1 MMNEVNSTSVTSC
14 CAPRSSNGARTCSMI
29 SALSCCLPSG
39 VLISDAF
46 LLDNSSSKRLRTLG
60 ILFLMTS
67 TSSRPLT
74 CSVKASC
81 RYCSP
86 FSGCRL
92 TVNGSIVTYTVNLQ
106 PENGEQY
113 LQLAFTLQ
121 VSGLEEV
128 EVIKNNMPKVRSRL
142 LLLLS
147 SKKASDINTPEG
159 KQQLSAE
166 IMEQVRAPFEERGA
180 QQDVTEVLFT
190 SFIIQ

>member
-1 MMNEVNSTSVTSC
+1 MKANPKLKAEPKAEVAAPANSKKKLV
-14 CAPRSSNGARTCSMI
+14 MI
-29 SALSCCLPSG
+29 LGLVG
-39 VLISDAF
+39 VLAAAGGGGAWFMLKDKGEEAPA
-46 LLDNSSSKRLRTLG
+46 KHK
-60 ILFLMTS
+60 
-67 TSSRPLT
+67 
-74 CSVKASC
+74 KAASAKVGPPV
-81 RYCSP
+81 YVIIEP
-86 FSGCRL
+86 F
-92 TVNGSIVTYTVNLQ
+92 TVNLQ

-147 SKKASDINTPEG
+147 SKRASEINTPEG

-166 IMEQVRAPFEERGA
+166 IMEQVRAPFEDKGP

>member
-1 MMNEVNSTSVTSC
+1 MKANPKLKAEPKAEAAAPANSKK
-14 CAPRSSNGARTCSMI
+14 
-29 SALSCCLPSG
+29 L
-39 VLISDAF
+39 VLIISVVA
-46 LLDNSSSKRLRTLG
+46 LLAAAGGGGAWFMLKGGGGEEAPAKHKKSA
-60 ILFLMTS
+60 
-67 TSSRPLT
+67 PA
-74 CSVKASC
+74 KAGPPV
-81 RYCSP
+81 YVTIEP
-86 FSGCRL
+86 F
-92 TVNGSIVTYTVNLQ
+92 TVNLQ

-147 SKKASDINTPEG
+147 SKKASEINTPEG

-166 IMEQVRAPFEERGA
+166 IMEQVRAPFEDRGP

>member
-1 MMNEVNSTSVTSC
+1 LKANPKLKAEPKAEAAAPANSKK
-14 CAPRSSNGARTCSMI
+14 
-29 SALSCCLPSG
+29 L
-39 VLISDAF
+39 VLILGLVAVLAAAGGGGAWFMLKDGGEHEAPAKQKK
-46 LLDNSSSKRLRTLG
+46 SS
-60 ILFLMTS
+60 
-67 TSSRPLT
+67 P
-74 CSVKASC
+74 KAGPPV
-81 RYCSP
+81 YVTIEP
-86 FSGCRL
+86 F
-92 TVNGSIVTYTVNLQ
+92 TVNLQ

-147 SKKASDINTPEG
+147 SKKASEINTPEG